1 MGKTLQERVRE
12 TIYPNG
18 VGAIT
23 AEKEQALLVE
33 FADVIDTKA
42 TKEDLTAKQ
51 DLLVS
56 GTNVKTINGQ
66 TILGSGDIS
75 IEVNTDAL
83 ATKAELETLKN
94 EVIDNEEV
102 VAAAFNE
109 VRNYVDEQIANAVTT
124 ALNTEV

>member
-1 MGKTLQERVRE
+1 MGNLNDVKVIIDSNIKQ
-12 TIYPNG
+12 NG
-18 VGAIT
+18 SQDITGQKLNYVLNQVVDAVG
-23 AEKEQALLVE
+23 V
-33 FADVIDTKA
+33 
-42 TKEDLTAKQ
+42 DLTAKQ

-75 IEVNTDAL
+75 IEVNTDSL

-102 VAAAFNE
+102 VAAALNE

>member
-1 MGKTLQERVRE
+1 MGNLNDVKVIIDSNIKQ
-12 TIYPNG
+12 NG
-18 VGAIT
+18 SQDITGQKLNYVLNQVVDAVG
-23 AEKEQALLVE
+23 V
-33 FADVIDTKA
+33 
-42 TKEDLTAKQ
+42 DLTAKQ

-75 IEVNTDAL
+75 IEVNTESL

>member
-1 MGKTLQERVRE
+1 MGNLNDVKVIIDSNIKQ
-12 TIYPNG
+12 NG
-18 VGAIT
+18 SQDITGQKLNYVLNQVVDAVG
-23 AEKEQALLVE
+23 V
-33 FADVIDTKA
+33 
-42 TKEDLTAKQ
+42 DLTAKQ

-75 IEVNTDAL
+75 IEVNTESL
-83 ATKAELETLKN
+83 ATKEELETLKN

-102 VAAAFNE
+102 VAAALND
-109 VRNYVDEQIANAVTT
+109 VRGYVDEQIANAVTN

>member
-1 MGKTLQERVRE
+1 MGNLNDVKVIIDSNIKQ
-12 TIYPNG
+12 NG
-18 VGAIT
+18 SQDITGQKLNYVLNQVVDAVG
-23 AEKEQALLVE
+23 V
-33 FADVIDTKA
+33 
-42 TKEDLTAKQ
+42 DLTAKQ

-75 IEVNTDAL
+75 IEVNTESL
-83 ATKAELETLKN
+83 ATKEELETLKN

>member
-1 MGKTLQERVRE
+1 MGNLNDVKVIIDSNIKQ
-12 TIYPNG
+12 NG
-18 VGAIT
+18 SQDITGQKLNYVLNQVVDAVG
-23 AEKEQALLVE
+23 V
-33 FADVIDTKA
+33 
-42 TKEDLTAKQ
+42 DLTAKQ

-102 VAAAFNE
+102 VAAALND
-109 VRNYVDEQIANAVTT
+109 VRGYVDEQIANAVTN

>member
-1 MGKTLQERVRE
+1 MGNLNDVKVIIDSNIKQ
-12 TIYPNG
+12 NG
-18 VGAIT
+18 SQDITGQKLNYVLNQVVDAVG
-23 AEKEQALLVE
+23 V
-33 FADVIDTKA
+33 
-42 TKEDLTAKQ
+42 DLTAKQ

-75 IEVNTDAL
+75 IEVNTESL
-83 ATKAELETLKN
+83 ATKEELETLKN

-102 VAAAFNE
+102 VAAALNE